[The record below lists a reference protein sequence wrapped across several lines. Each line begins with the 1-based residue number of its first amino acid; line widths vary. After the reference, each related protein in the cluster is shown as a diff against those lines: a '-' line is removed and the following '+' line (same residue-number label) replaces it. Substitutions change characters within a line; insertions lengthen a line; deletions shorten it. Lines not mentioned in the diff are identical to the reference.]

1 MKKLVATAAL
11 TLSLVTLAVSAH
23 AAGDGVPAMIAA
35 SQATVQAQVTAIDL
49 AARKVTLKAA
59 DGRLVTVP
67 AGPEIKNLDKVKVGD
82 TVAAQYSQ
90 ALTIALKKGGGMR
103 EKEVSTDS
111 ARAAAGQK
119 PGVAAMRE
127 VHFVADITKLDA
139 KTGAMTVKG
148 AEGRMFDL
156 TIKDTAA
163 LKGFQAGDQV
173 EGTYLQ
179 VLAIGVVPP
188 PAKK

>member
-11 TLSLVTLAVSAH
+11 TLGLITLAVSTR
-23 AAGDGVPAMIAA
+23 AAGDAVPAMIAA
-35 SQATVQAQVTAIDL
+35 SQTTVQAQVSAVDL
-49 AARKVTLKAA
+49 AARKVTLKTA

-67 AGPEIKNLDKVKVGD
+67 VGPEIKNLDKVKAGD
-82 TVAAQYSQ
+82 TVAAQYAQ
-90 ALTIALKKGGGMR
+90 ALTIALKKGGGLR

-119 PGVAAMRE
+119 PGVAALRE
-127 VHFVADITKLDA
+127 VHFVADITQLDA
-139 KTGAMTVKG
+139 KTGAISVKG
-148 AEGRMFDL
+148 AEGRSFDL
-156 TIKDTAA
+156 TVKDTAA

-179 VLAIGVVPP
+179 VLAIGVVAP

>member
-188 PAKK
+188 QAKK

>member
-11 TLSLVTLAVSAH
+11 TLSLITLAGPAI
-23 AAGDGVPAMIAA
+23 AAAEGVPAMIAA
-35 SQATVQAQVTAIDL
+35 SQASVQAQVSAIDL
-49 AARKVTLKAA
+49 AARKLTLKAT

-67 AGPEIKNLDKVKVGD
+67 VGPEIKNLDKVKVGD
-82 TVAAQYSQ
+82 TVTAQYAQ
-90 ALTIALKKGGGMR
+90 ALTIALKKGGGLR

-111 ARAAAGQK
+111 ARAPAGQK
-119 PGVAAMRE
+119 PAAAAMRE
-127 VHFVADITKLDA
+127 VHFVADITSLDA
-139 KTGAMTVKG
+139 KTGAISVKG
-148 AEGRMFDL
+148 AEGRSFDL
-156 TIKDTAA
+156 TVKDTAA

-179 VLAIGVVPP
+179 VLAIGVVAP